1 MMASAS
7 EAQVEGPAILLDVD
21 GVLHAFG
28 GLDHFLPSC
37 MRALRAIVEATGASI
52 VLASSWQSSRG
63 AAQVVDEELTRWGI
77 GRVCAHTVPGPA
89 RLTSIGVEA
98 RAREI
103 TLWLRSQSN
112 LGPWIALD
120 DLPLLN
126 VASFAEHAARH
137 VHTDPASGLTSAQVE
152 RCIDLLGGHVQGL
165 PQLPPPPT
173 EAELADL
180 SASPFLAARKP
191 AASCMPHDTC
201 PPLLTP
207 GEIRQQ
213 KLFAASIDHTVL
225 GGGAFSYFSSPR
237 AKAAKR

>member
-1 MMASAS
+1 MAAT
-7 EAQVEGPAILLDVD
+7 EPQVHGPAVLLDVD

-52 VLASSWQSSRG
+52 VLSSSWQSSRG

-77 GRVCAHTVPGPA
+77 GQVVAHTVPGPMH
-89 RLTSIGVEA
+89 LTSIGVEA

-103 TLWLRSQSN
+103 TRWLRSQPN

-120 DLPLLN
+120 DLPLLT
-126 VASFAEHAARH
+126 VASFAPHASRH

-152 RCIDLLGGHVQGL
+152 HCIHLLGGRVQGL
-165 PQLPPPPT
+165 LQLPPPPT
-173 EAELADL
+173 QAELADL
-180 SASPFLAARKP
+180 CASPCGAARDR
-191 AASCMPHDTC
+191 AASRMTQDAC
-201 PPLLTP
+201 PPPLTP
-207 GEIRQQ
+207 GEVRQQ

-237 AKAAKR
+237 RAARAEP